1 MKVGNERSI
10 VVMGVS
16 GSGKSTIARAL
27 ATRLEVPFI
36 DGDSLHSPYNIVK
49 MSNGQALS
57 DADRMPWLHL
67 IGQRFKDEVSAS
79 SGCVVACSALKRKY
93 RDVLREYLPDTFF
106 VMLNGSFEMVKSRI
120 EARHHEFMPVSLLAS
135 QFDDLEPLQSD
146 ERGMSVDIALT
157 PKNIVGQIEG
167 ELRQRTKND

>member
-10 VVMGVS
+10 IVMGVS

-27 ATRLEVPFI
+27 ATRLEVPFV
-36 DGDSLHSPYNIVK
+36 DGDSLHSPYNVVK

-57 DADRMPWLHL
+57 DADRTPWLHL
-67 IGQRFKDEVSAS
+67 IGQRFKDEASAS
-79 SGCVVACSALKRKY
+79 NRCVVACSALKRKY
-93 RDVLREYLPDTFF
+93 RDVLREYLPDAFF
-106 VMLNGSFEMVKSRI
+106 VMLNGSFETVKFRI
-120 EARHHEFMPVSLLAS
+120 EARHHEFMLASLLAS

-146 ERGMSVDIALT
+146 ERGMSVDITLT
-157 PKNIVGQIEG
+157 PKNIVGQIEV

>member
-57 DADRMPWLHL
+57 DADRAPWLHL
-67 IGQRFKDEVSAS
+67 IGQRFKDEAS
-79 SGCVVACSALKRKY
+79 TSNGCVVACSALTRKY
-93 RDVLREYLPDTFF
+93 RDVLREYLPDAFF
-106 VMLNGSFEMVKSRI
+106 VVLYGSSEKHQESPRRRYYSR
-120 EARHHEFMPVSLLAS
+120 EPSLGRP
-135 QFDDLEPLQSD
+135 E
-146 ERGMSVDIALT
+146 
-157 PKNIVGQIEG
+157 EG
-167 ELRQRTKND
+167 LRWATY